1 MLLVNFKIR
10 HTVLSKSFIEYITY
24 IIKSI
29 YIINIIFTQKEKHK
43 LNKTR
48 SPMQGAIPVKYVYTN
63 NTHTHT
69 TYITHVQDIYHTHK
83 TYITH
88 VTLHRIHK

>member
-43 LNKTR
+43 LNETR
-48 SPMQGAIPVKYVYTN
+48 RCNPSEIRIYTN
-63 NTHTHT
+63 NTHIIHISHT
-69 TYITHVQDIYHTHK
+69 
-83 TYITH
+83 
-88 VTLHRIHK
+88 